1 MKIWLITLR
10 AGMKLGIPAATR
22 EVAKRIANQRGYD
35 WTDIEEAKKAEV
47 K

>member
-1 MKIWLITLR
+1 
-10 AGMKLGIPAATR
+10 
-22 EVAKRIANQRGYD
+22 VAKRIANQRGYD